1 MIFLKSAFYVKKK
14 ILVCSGMIEA
24 SIWLSEK
31 EASEVLRV
39 DERFLELLRESGFLK
54 PGSHWRSSNEAKQ
67 LPWKPKV
74 LYFIGGCKEAID
86 CWNEN
91 YTSFDQIAA

>member
-1 MIFLKSAFYVKKK
+1 
-14 ILVCSGMIEA
+14 MIEP

-39 DERFLELLRESGFLK
+39 DKESLEELRERGYLK
-54 PGSHWRSSNEAKQ
+54 PGIHWRSSNDPKQ

-74 LYFIGGCKEAID
+74 FYFIGGCREVIEYFQNNDA
-86 CWNEN
+86 
-91 YTSFDQIAA
+91 SFDQKAA

>member
-1 MIFLKSAFYVKKK
+1 
-14 ILVCSGMIEA
+14 MIEG

-39 DERFLELLRESGFLK
+39 DEQSLEVLRERGYLK
-54 PGSHWRSSNEAKQ
+54 PGAHWRSSNDSKQ

-74 LYFIGGCKEAID
+74 FYFISGCKEVIEYWQKKNGSSA
-86 CWNEN
+86 
-91 YTSFDQIAA
+91 QRAA